1 MEENLSGRSIG
12 ERNSPGRLR
21 RKGLTDSGLSS
32 SPHRAAWMRMLQPQ
46 KQPDGAAGQTG
57 KVLKGP
63 LPRPGSGRA
72 RLTPRGRSRGA
83 PLLECRPGCQVSF
96 PVEPKIREAN
106 SRHDCSA
113 CGQPRSGTRSCSHG
127 WLCRSPRPLKISV
140 RPVRPIRNL
149 ATSPN
154 PEWVTSLQVLA
165 GNPKVQFARRIR
177 LFVPTARSPAPSSAF
192 RHPCQPTEFQGSHP
206 PYGPLRFSLSR
217 PWAVQPGASVSD
229 AHAST

>member
-63 LPRPGSGRA
+63 LPRPG
-72 RLTPRGRSRGA
+72 
-83 PLLECRPGCQVSF
+83 CQVSF
-96 PVEPKIREAN
+96 PIEPKAREAN

-165 GNPKVQFARRIR
+165 RNPKVQFARRLR
-177 LFVPTARSPAPSSAF
+177 LFVPIARSPAPSSAF
-192 RHPCQPTEFQGSHP
+192 RHPCQPTEFQGSDP
-206 PYGPLRFSLSR
+206 PYGPLCFSLSR